1 MLRSTNIWGCGLI
14 LISCDW
20 ILCLAPYFWGDGEIA
35 PNFAKNFRCPR
46 LASCHNQTA
55 ERMKTENILSNSH
68 AIFGEKYVSLPLP
81 ILVNRGGRV
90 WGSEWTTACH
100 SSPLVGYK
108 LLVTLLC
115 WYFAKATGVNF

>member
-1 MLRSTNIWGCGLI
+1 
-14 LISCDW
+14 
-20 ILCLAPYFWGDGEIA
+20 
-35 PNFAKNFRCPR
+35 
-46 LASCHNQTA
+46 
-55 ERMKTENILSNSH
+55 MKTGNILSNSH

-90 WGSEWTTACH
+90 WGSEWTTVCH